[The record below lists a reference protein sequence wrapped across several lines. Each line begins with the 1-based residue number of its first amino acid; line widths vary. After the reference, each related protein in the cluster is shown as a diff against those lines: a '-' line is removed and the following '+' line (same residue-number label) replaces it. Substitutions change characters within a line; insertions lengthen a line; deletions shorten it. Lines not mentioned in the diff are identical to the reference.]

1 MKHVSILIPQGDCS
15 LTHIEATHMIL
26 NEVNKFL
33 EAAGEAPLFHVQLVG
48 LSGDT
53 CIKKGRFTLHPDVLL
68 AAVNKTDLVII
79 PALQGGDLEAGLAVN
94 APFVTWMQE
103 QHRRGA
109 ALASFCLGSFLLA
122 QTGLLNGRACTTHWS
137 AVPAFRA
144 LFPDVIVMPDKI
156 ITDEDGVYTSG
167 GALSF
172 TNLLLYLIEKYAGR
186 PVAIQAAKVFMIDM
200 DRESQSPFII
210 FKGQKNHEDPEI
222 RQAQEFIEQHYTERL
237 SVDDL
242 AARFA
247 IGRRNLER
255 RVKKATANT
264 IFEYIQRVK
273 IEAAKQRLEAT
284 RETVNEVMYGVGY
297 TDPKAFRAIFKKVTG
312 LAPVQYRAK
321 YSRHAIPRL
330 EEAAA

>member
-1 MKHVSILIPQGDCS
+1 
-15 LTHIEATHMIL
+15 IEATHMIL

-48 LSGDT
+48 LNGDSR
-53 CIKKGRFTLHPDVLL
+53 IKKGLFTLHPDALL
-68 AAVNKTDLVII
+68 AKVKKTDLVIV
-79 PALQGGDLEAGLAVN
+79 PALQGSDLGAALAAN

-103 QHRRGA
+103 QYKRGA
-109 ALASFCLGSFLLA
+109 ALASFCIGSFLLA

-144 LFPDVIVMPDKI
+144 LFPEVIVMPDKI
-156 ITDEDGVYTSG
+156 ITDEGGVYTSG

-186 PVAIQAAKVFMIDM
+186 AMAIQAAKVFMIDM

-222 RQAQEFIEQHYTERL
+222 RQAQEFIEKNYTERL
-237 SVDDL
+237 TVDDL
-242 AARFA
+242 AGRFG

-255 RVKKATANT
+255 RFKKATANT
-264 IFEYIQRVK
+264 IVEYIQRVK
-273 IEAAKQRLEAT
+273 IEAAKQRLEDT

-297 TDPKAFRAIFKKVTG
+297 TDPKAFRAIFKKITG
-312 LAPVQYRAK
+312 LVPVQYRAK